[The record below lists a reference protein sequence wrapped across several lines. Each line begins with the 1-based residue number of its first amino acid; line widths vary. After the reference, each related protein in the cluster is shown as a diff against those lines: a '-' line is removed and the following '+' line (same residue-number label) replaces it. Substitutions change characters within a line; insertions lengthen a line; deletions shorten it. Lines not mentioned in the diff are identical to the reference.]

1 MATIEELKKRMEGVH
16 QDTAC
21 PHCGIAE
28 QILPMDTVIF
38 SNPPLDA
45 WYISKD
51 GQSYYHLFDIKE
63 RKLCISILKANK
75 ADEDFAITLQDIEK
89 VAKQNPGV
97 WRAHIMLALRDA
109 TYERS
114 DCGTWVLVE
123 TGRGYA

>member
-16 QDTAC
+16 QDAAC

-38 SNPPLDA
+38 SDSPLDA
-45 WYISKD
+45 WFISKD
-51 GQSYYHLFDIKE
+51 GEDYYH
-63 RKLCISILKANK
+63 SILKANK
-75 ADEDFAITLQDIEK
+75 DDEDFAITLQDIEK
-89 VAKQNPGV
+89 VAKKNPGV